1 MKIHIDLDCFF
12 VSAER
17 TIDPSL
23 RGKPVGIGGRGDT
36 KIFSHEKSRQ
46 FLSLENSGAF
56 VPAYFFEHQSSRDN
70 DLGKFIDPDGR
81 IRGMLTTTSYEARAY
96 GIKTGCTI
104 REALQ
109 LCPQIIIKQ
118 PNMKLY
124 QNLSYRLK
132 RFLQERIPVMEQGSI
147 DEFYGDLDGWVNDA
161 DVPKFIEEL
170 KQEAMEVLELPLSI
184 GAAFSKF
191 TAKMATNDAK
201 PFGTK
206 VVYPQEVDAF
216 IRNKPLKAF
225 PGIGRKTEAAL
236 LARGLKTLG
245 EIQSHPDI
253 FLHSTKSQKDLYER
267 VCGIDK
273 TPLQQERERKS
284 IGISRTFDPEYDRN
298 ELRRRVIILSRHL
311 SHALVRMHKHPT
323 HYALSIHYELHHK
336 NHIAVTINRLFSEA
350 FLRNTLLE
358 LFEKADIYPRLKAV
372 RLGLSC
378 SAFTQSNHHTFSLL
392 EYEEDAKRH
401 RLTQST
407 SLLREKYGLDTLQW
421 GGEL

>member
-17 TIDPSL
+17 ILDPSL
-23 RGKPVGIGGRGDT
+23 RGVPVGIGGRGDT

-46 FLSLENSGAF
+46 FLNLKNSGAF
-56 VPAYFFEHQSSRDN
+56 VPAYFFEHQSTREN
-70 DLGKFIDPDGR
+70 DLSKFIDPDGR
-81 IRGMLTTTSYEARAY
+81 VRGMLTTTSYEARDF
-96 GIKTGCTI
+96 GVKTGCTI
-104 REALQ
+104 NEALRR
-109 LCPQIIIKQ
+109 CPHIIIKQ

-124 QNLSYRLK
+124 QELSFKLK
-132 RFLQERIPVMEQGSI
+132 SFLQKRLPLLEQGSI
-147 DEFYGDLDGWVNDA
+147 DEFYGDLDGWVD
-161 DVPKFIEEL
+161 DQEVPRFIEAL
-170 KQEAMEVLELPLSI
+170 KHEAMEVLELPLSI
-184 GAAFSKF
+184 GAAYSKF
-191 TAKMATNDAK
+191 IAKMATNDAK

-206 VVYPQEVDAF
+206 VVYPHEVDAF
-216 IRNKPLKAF
+216 IKDKPLKAF
-225 PGIGRKTEAAL
+225 PGIGRKSEQAL
-236 LARGLKTLG
+236 LSRGIKTLG

-284 IGISRTFDPEYDRN
+284 IGISRTFDPEYDRQ

-311 SHALVRMHKHPT
+311 SHALVRMKKHPT
-323 HYALSIHYELHHK
+323 HYSLSIRYEMHQK
-336 NHIAVTINRLFSEA
+336 SNAAISMNRLFSES
-350 FLRNTLLE
+350 FLRRTLLE
-358 LFEKADIYPRLKAV
+358 LFERADVHSNLKAI
-372 RLGLSC
+372 RIGLSC

-392 EYEEDAKRH
+392 EYEEDTRQH

-407 SLLREKYGLDTLQW
+407 SELREKYGLDTLQW

>member
-216 IRNKPLKAF
+216 IRDKPLKAF

-358 LFEKADIYPRLKAV
+358 LFKKADIYPRLKAV

>member
-17 TIDPSL
+17 TLDPSL
-23 RGKPVGIGGRGDT
+23 LGKPVGIGGRGDT

-46 FLSLENSGAF
+46 FLSLKNSGSF
-56 VPAYFFEHQSSRDN
+56 VPAYFFEHQSSKEN
-70 DLGKFIDPDGR
+70 DLNAFIDADGR
-81 IRGMLTTTSYEARAY
+81 VRGMLTTTSYEARDF

-109 LCPQIIIKQ
+109 RCPQIIIKQ

-124 QNLSYRLK
+124 QELSFKLK
-132 RFLQERIPVMEQGSI
+132 HFLQKRIPVMEQGSI
-147 DEFYGDLDGWVNDA
+147 DEFYGDLDGWVCDV
-161 DVPKFIEEL
+161 DVPQFVEAL
-170 KQEAMEVLELPLSI
+170 KLEAMRELNLPLSI
-184 GAAFSKF
+184 GAANSKY

-206 VVYPQEVDAF
+206 VIYPHEVSAF
-216 IRNKPLKAF
+216 IAQKPIKDF
-225 PGIGRKTEAAL
+225 PGIGQKTAQKL
-236 LARGLKTLG
+236 LSRGITTLG
-245 EIQSHPDI
+245 DVQSHPDI

-273 TPLQQERERKS
+273 TPLQEERERKS
-284 IGISRTFDPEYDRN
+284 IGISRTFDPELERK

-311 SHALVRMHKHPT
+311 SHALVRMKKHPT
-323 HYALSIHYELHHK
+323 HYSLSLHYNTKQKSNATH
-336 NHIAVTINRLFSEA
+336 TINRLFSES
-350 FLRNTLLE
+350 FLRTTLLE
-358 LFEKADIYPRLKAV
+358 LFRKADVFANVKVIRI
-372 RLGLSC
+372 GLSC

-392 EYEEDAKRH
+392 EYEEDTKQH

-407 SLLREKYGLDTLQW
+407 SSLREKYGLDTLQW
-421 GGEL
+421 ASEL

>member
-17 TIDPSL
+17 TIDPTL
-23 RGKPVGIGGRGDT
+23 KGKPVGIGGRGDT

-46 FLSLENSGAF
+46 FLNLKNSGAF
-56 VPAYFFEHQSSRDN
+56 VPAYFFEHQSTKDN
-70 DLGKFIDPDGR
+70 DLKKFIDPDGR

-109 LCPQIIIKQ
+109 LCPDIIIKQ

-124 QNLSYRLK
+124 QELSYRLK
-132 RFLQERIPVMEQGSI
+132 IFLQERISVLEQGSI
-147 DEFYGDLDGWVNDA
+147 DEFYGDLDGWVEDS
-161 DVPKFIEEL
+161 DVPQFIHEL
-170 KQEAMEVLELPLSI
+170 KLEAMEVLDLPLSI
-184 GAAFSKF
+184 GAAYSKF

-201 PFGTK
+201 PFGIK
-206 VVYPQEVDAF
+206 VIYPHEVDAF
-216 IRNKPLKAF
+216 IQEKPLKDF
-225 PGIGRKTEAAL
+225 PGIGRRTEATL
-236 LARGLKTLG
+236 LARGLTTLG
-245 EIQSHPDI
+245 EIQSHPDA

-284 IGISRTFDPEYDRN
+284 IGISRTFDPEIDRR

-311 SHALVRMHKHPT
+311 SHALVRMKKHPT
-323 HYALSIHYELHHK
+323 HYTLSIRYDMNQK
-336 NHIAVTINRLFSEA
+336 GNAAITINRLFSEE
-350 FLRNTLLE
+350 FLRTTLLD
-358 LFEKADIYPRLKAV
+358 LFQKADSYNNLKV
-372 RLGLSC
+372 IRIGLSC

-392 EYEEDAKRH
+392 EYEEDTKRH
-401 RLTQST
+401 RLTQCT
-407 SLLREKYGLDTLQW
+407 SSLREKYGLDTLQW
-421 GGEL
+421 GAEL

>member
-17 TIDPSL
+17 TLDPSL
-23 RGKPVGIGGRGDT
+23 QGRPVGIGGRGDT

-46 FLSLENSGAF
+46 FLSLDNSGAF
-56 VPAYFFEHQSSRDN
+56 VPAYFFEHQSSRHN

-104 REALQ
+104 HEALR
-109 LCPQIIIKQ
+109 LCPEIIIKQ

-124 QNLSYRLK
+124 QELSHRLK
-132 RFLQERIPVMEQGSI
+132 HFLQARIPVIEQGSI
-147 DEFYGDLDGWVNDA
+147 DEFYGDLDGWVD
-161 DVPKFIEEL
+161 DREVPKFIDDL
-170 KQEAMEVLELPLSI
+170 KKEAMEVLELPLSI
-184 GAAFSKF
+184 GAAYSKF

-206 VVYPQEVDAF
+206 VVYPHEVNAF
-216 IRNKPLKAF
+216 IKEKPLKAF

-236 LARGLKTLG
+236 LARGLTTLG
-245 EIQSHPDI
+245 EIQSHPAI
-253 FLHSTKSQKDLYER
+253 FLHATKSQKDLYER
-267 VCGIDK
+267 VCGIDR

-284 IGISRTFDPEYDRN
+284 IGISRTFDPEIDRK
-298 ELRRRVIILSRHL
+298 ELKRRVIILSRHL
-311 SHALVRMHKHPT
+311 SHALVRMQKHPT
-323 HYALSIHYELHHK
+323 HYSLSIHYEMRQK
-336 NHIAVTINRLFSEA
+336 NHTAVTINRLFSEP
-350 FLRNTLLE
+350 FLRTTLLE
-358 LFEKADIYPRLKAV
+358 LFQKADIHPHLKAI
-372 RLGLSC
+372 RIGLSC

-392 EYEEDAKRH
+392 EYEEDTKRH

-407 SLLREKYGLDTLQW
+407 SSLREKYGLDTLQW